1 MDEQPERFKDESSLP
16 ITGQPSGVSPISLL
30 TMNRPTP
37 PFTSDEIS
45 LLADAQF
52 FRKKA
57 MIMAKMRGMLEATHV
72 VLKEELAGVSLV
84 TPPGFDPKIHQL
96 VKGEHLENF
105 PYQDLD
111 CPKHFDGVNKFTFRT
126 LFWWGH
132 LVVFAL
138 LLEGAGI
145 KRYKKHIVDRFHQL
159 AGKDLEL
166 SLAPTLWEW
175 KRGEGYTLPISH
187 DRKAQIAAVLAERS
201 FVKIIRCVPLTDPR
215 IQAGHLSKISC
226 ETFRAMLPVIT
237 P

>member
-1 MDEQPERFKDESSLP
+1 MNPP
-16 ITGQPSGVSPISLL
+16 ILSF
-30 TMNRPTP
+30 TP
-37 PFTSDEIS
+37 DEIS
-45 LLADAQF
+45 LLTDALF

-57 MIMAKMRGMLEATHV
+57 AIMAKMRGMLESTRVA
-72 VLKEELAGVSLV
+72 LKNELVGVSLV
-84 TPPGFDPKIHQL
+84 TPPGFDPKTHQF
-96 VKGEHLENF
+96 VKGEHLEDF
-105 PYQDLD
+105 PYQYLD

-132 LVVFAL
+132 HVACAF

-145 KRYKKHIVDRFHQL
+145 KQYKKHIVDRFHQL

-175 KRGEGYTLPISH
+175 NRGEGYTLPITH

-201 FVKIIRCVPLTDPR
+201 FVKIIRCVPLTDPQIR
-215 IQAGHLSKISC
+215 AGNLSQVSR
-226 ETFRAMLPVIT
+226 ETFQAMLPIVT